1 MLQTN
6 VLSTKATVSV
16 KHVLPFLILGFQ
28 LIKKTYREQN
38 LISLYLKQCKI
49 FISLSF
55 GLKKNFNRR
64 IDMLL
69 NVFNVFKY

>member
-16 KHVLPFLILGFQ
+16 KHVTVFNSRFSID
-28 LIKKTYREQN
+28 KKTYREQN